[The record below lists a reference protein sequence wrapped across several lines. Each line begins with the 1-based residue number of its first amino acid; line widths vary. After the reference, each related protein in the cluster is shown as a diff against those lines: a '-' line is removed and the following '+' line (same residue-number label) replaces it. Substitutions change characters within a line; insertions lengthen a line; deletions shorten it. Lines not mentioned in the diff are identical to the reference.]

1 MTSYTAG
8 FPSLGGVTSEN
19 LSVVELRVISN
30 LIQQYNGG
38 SAAQEDLRLMRND
51 EGQALGLTP
60 PIPGQ

>member
-1 MTSYTAG
+1 MTTYISG
-8 FPSLGGVTSEN
+8 FPTLSGTAAES
-19 LSVVELRVISN
+19 LSVVELRVIAN

-38 SAAQEDLRLMRND
+38 SASQEDLRLMRND